1 MYTESIP
8 FVSLSEEEK
17 LGLERSLRERN
28 CLLAH
33 YYELF
38 KATNGPQKHKKC
50 EFFKM
55 ISDSKGTSLNLHG
68 VDIPVEDVAK
78 ISEIKDIE
86 WRLICGFSKLIT
98 KIAHRW
104 QGAAEDASIGLE
116 DLEGEALQAAVY
128 SAIHFTKEERYST
141 FLYHCVNRH
150 MAKLCCRTGS
160 LSGVSRG
167 CAKTKRKY
175 QRLLLEEGATFD
187 SVVVKMGLSEQQI
200 RRLQFSLTKVRA
212 ASDVT
217 EGEKELTVVDNQVTP
232 CEKLETSV
240 LESLIPSLDLSELE
254 RAVLEGF
261 MKSPTGRL
269 GIGSVSKNLV
279 NPKTNKPY
287 TRMAFTLAW
296 QRVKKKIADAYSN
309 LADRA
314 A

>member
-1 MYTESIP
+1 MCTESIP

-33 YYELF
+33 YHELF
-38 KATNGPQKHKKC
+38 KAANNLHKHKKC
-50 EFFKM
+50 EFFNM
-55 ISDSKGTSLNLHG
+55 VLDSNGASLSLNG
-68 VDIPVEDVAK
+68 VNIPSEDVAK
-78 ISEIKDIE
+78 MSEIKDIE
-86 WRLICGFSKLIT
+86 WKLICGFSKLIT
-98 KIAHRW
+98 KVAHKW
-104 QGAAEDASIGLE
+104 QGAADDASIGVE
-116 DLEGEALQAAVY
+116 DLEGEALQTAVY

-150 MAKLCCRTGS
+150 MAKLCSRTGS

-167 CAKTKRKY
+167 CAKTRRKY
-175 QRLLLEEGATFD
+175 QRLLMEEGATFD

-200 RRLQFSLTKVRA
+200 RRLQFSLTKVRT

-217 EGEKELTVVDNQVTP
+217 EGEKELTVVDNQVAP
-232 CEKLETSV
+232 SEKYETSV
-240 LESLIPSLDLSELE
+240 LDSLIPKLELSELE

-261 MKSPTGRL
+261 MKSPTSRL
-269 GIGSVSKNLV
+269 GIGSISKNLI

-296 QRVKKKIADAYSN
+296 QRVKKLSLIHI
-309 LADRA
+309 
-314 A
+314 